1 MEHNPVIRPDPAA
14 SPMDVRPS
22 DARRSFMA
30 RLARY
35 GTLAAAGYGAAST
48 VHAQAPAAPAAPAL
62 PPEPAGS
69 IPSATV
75 LATKDLTALRTHSE
89 RPLILSLSAVPECAD
104 GGRRGSGIEGKP
116 RLHLYH
122 WLERARTRRP
132 AKGDLTSMKLFRRP
146 ILGLSALAATLTL
159 TLGAAPAVAQT
170 QVTIQSPIGINS
182 HYGAG
187 TTAFKETFE
196 RMTNNRFRV
205 VFQRNDNEREMI
217 EAVQIG
223 TIECTITSTGP
234 VGNFVPE
241 IRNLDVP
248 FLFRDTAHA
257 RGVLDSAIGQE
268 MLALFPARGIV
279 AVAWLENGFRHM
291 TNSRREINTPADV
304 RGLKMRTMEN
314 PVHMRAFQTL
324 GALPT
329 PMAFSELVPALQQG
343 TVDGQENPISVIL
356 NNNLN
361 QVQRFLTLTG
371 HVYSPA
377 LLLCNPA
384 FVGRLNAA
392 DRAALVQAGR
402 DAAVANR
409 ARATSDEQTGVD
421 ELRRRGMTVVTQVD
435 SAAFQ
440 AVLATGAAQIEAGL
454 DDDLLRRIREWRPGS

>member
-1 MEHNPVIRPDPAA
+1 MN
-14 SPMDVRPS
+14 MT
-22 DARRSFMA
+22 RRTGLKA
-30 RLARY
+30 LALSA
-35 GTLAAAGYGAAST
+35 TLAL
-48 VHAQAPAAPAAPAL
+48 VAAPAL
-62 PPEPAGS
+62 
-69 IPSATV
+69 
-75 LATKDLTALRTHSE
+75 
-89 RPLILSLSAVPECAD
+89 
-104 GGRRGSGIEGKP
+104 
-116 RLHLYH
+116 
-122 WLERARTRRP
+122 
-132 AKGDLTSMKLFRRP
+132 
-146 ILGLSALAATLTL
+146 
-159 TLGAAPAVAQT
+159 AQT
-170 QVTIQSPIGINS
+170 QVTFQHPIGINS

-196 RMTNNRFRV
+196 RLTNNRFSV
-205 VFQRNDNEREMI
+205 IYQRNDNERETI

-241 IRNLDVP
+241 TRNLDVP

-257 RGVLDSAIGQE
+257 RGVLDSPIGQE
-268 MLALFPARGIV
+268 LLQRFPARGIL

-291 TNSRREINTPADV
+291 TNSRREVNTPADV
-304 RGLKMRTMEN
+304 RGLKVRTMEN

-343 TVDGQENPISVIL
+343 TVDGQENPIPVIL

-361 QVQRFLTLTG
+361 QVQRHLTLTG

-377 LLLCNPA
+377 MLLCNPA
-384 FVGRLNAA
+384 FVNRLNAQ

-409 ARATSDEQTGVD
+409 ARVTSDEQTGVD

-440 AVLATGAAQIEAGL
+440 AALASGSAQIEQGL
-454 DDDLLRRIREWRPGS
+454 DSALLSRIREWRPGS

>member
-1 MEHNPVIRPDPAA
+1 MN
-14 SPMDVRPS
+14 MT
-22 DARRSFMA
+22 RRTGLKV
-30 RLARY
+30 LALSA
-35 GTLAAAGYGAAST
+35 TLA
-48 VHAQAPAAPAAPAL
+48 
-62 PPEPAGS
+62 
-69 IPSATV
+69 
-75 LATKDLTALRTHSE
+75 
-89 RPLILSLSAVPECAD
+89 
-104 GGRRGSGIEGKP
+104 
-116 RLHLYH
+116 
-122 WLERARTRRP
+122 
-132 AKGDLTSMKLFRRP
+132 
-146 ILGLSALAATLTL
+146 
-159 TLGAAPAVAQT
+159 LGAAPALAQT
-170 QVTIQSPIGINS
+170 QVTFQHPIGINS

-196 RMTNNRFRV
+196 RLTNNRFRV
-205 VFQRNDNEREMI
+205 NYQRNDNERETI

-241 IRNLDVP
+241 TRNLDVP

-257 RGVLDSAIGQE
+257 RGLLDSPIGQE
-268 MLALFPARGIV
+268 MLQRFPARGIL

-291 TNSRREINTPADV
+291 TNSRREVNTPADV
-304 RGLKMRTMEN
+304 RGLKVRTMEN

-343 TVDGQENPISVIL
+343 TVDGQENPIPVIL

-361 QVQRFLTLTG
+361 QVQRHLTLTG

-377 LLLCNPA
+377 ILLCNPA
-384 FVGRLNAA
+384 FVNRLNAE

-409 ARATSDEQTGVD
+409 ARVTSDEQTGVD
-421 ELRRRGMTVVTQVD
+421 ELRRRGMTVVTKVD

-440 AVLATGAAQIEAGL
+440 AALASGSAQIEQGL
-454 DDDLLRRIREWRPGS
+454 DSALLSRIREWRPGS